1 MKQQAEAQKDVLA
14 YEDRAEEDV
23 QRIMDTPGTGTVR
36 VNHIDGIKPISFNGA
51 NPLNYQWIEYIES
64 QFTKQGA
71 APDVLGGRGS
81 QSQTLG
87 QEQMVF
93 NNATRLVGTMYSR
106 FASVTESILK
116 KLAWAFWTNPTS
128 YVPVLKEIP
137 GVGQLPVV
145 FSDQKKVGDFY
156 DFAYKITPYSTQRDI
171 PEVKYQKL
179 MQFMLQWIIPTM
191 QMAEQQGTQLD
202 ITTVSEILGNYIGLD
217 SMNQWYKNAV
227 PTQLDMAQYT
237 MSSGQGND
245 SMGATTA
252 SQTGNLMQQQAR
264 AGGQSSPNQQTGQP
278 Q

>member
-1 MKQQAEAQKDVLA
+1 
-14 YEDRAEEDV
+14 
-23 QRIMDTPGTGTVR
+23 
-36 VNHIDGIKPISFNGA
+36 
-51 NPLNYQWIEYIES
+51 
-64 QFTKQGA
+64 
-71 APDVLGGRGS
+71 
-81 QSQTLG
+81 
-87 QEQMVF
+87 
-93 NNATRLVGTMYSR
+93 
-106 FASVTESILK
+106 
-116 KLAWAFWTNPTS
+116 
-128 YVPVLKEIP
+128 VPVLKEIP

-156 DFAYKITPYSTQRDI
+156 DFVYKITPYSTQRDI

-191 QMAEQQGTQLD
+191 QMAEQQGTRLD